1 MGIFSFL
8 RRPGIDEGV
17 EECRSTQGAMLI
29 DVRTREEYA
38 YGHIPGSKNLPLQQ
52 IDNIGNL
59 VSDKNTPIFVYCHS
73 GSRSGRAEFILKGMG
88 YTRVTNIGGIAS
100 YRGKVEI

>member
-17 EECRSTQGAMLI
+17 EEYRSTQGAVLI
-29 DVRTREEYA
+29 DVRTREEYS

-52 IDNIGNL
+52 IEKIESL
-59 VSDKNTPIFVYCHS
+59 VSDKNTPVFVYCHS
-73 GSRSGRAEFILKGMG
+73 GSRSGRAQSILKGMD

-100 YRGKVEI
+100 YRGKVER

>member
-17 EECRSTQGAMLI
+17 EEYRSTQGAVLI
-29 DVRTREEYA
+29 DVRTREEYS

-52 IDNIGNL
+52 IEKIESV
-59 VSDKNTPIFVYCHS
+59 VSDKNTPVFVYCHS
-73 GSRSGRAEFILKGMG
+73 GSRSGRAQSILKGMG

-100 YRGKVEI
+100 YRGKVER